1 MRRPPQNDH
10 TDESALTTDRRTFAS
25 LLAGA
30 GIATLAGCTGHLAP
44 DGSADASRSVGPD
57 ATGLTDDER
66 ADFLDRMTERYGEE
80 AAASIVPV
88 DDPDARLPR
97 PGIEPDRLVW
107 DATEALT
114 ATDGSGDTAVES
126 DNYAALYETD
136 ADDDEGQRY
145 YLYWLWSS
153 ARPANGDAGRVRTV
167 WNHVD
172 LTNDADVTVY
182 DPAGDRSA
190 NGTVGPHPDRTG
202 QDTDEFAV
210 RWEGDRDDAL
220 TVTGSCVERRSPD
233 DERGF
238 DWNVHLDGGT

>member
-1 MRRPPQNDH
+1 MRSPPRNEF
-10 TDESALTTDRRTFAS
+10 TDESAPTTDRRTFAS

-30 GIATLAGCTGHLAP
+30 GIAALAGCTGVL
-44 DGSADASRSVGPD
+44 SSERTADASRSVGPD

-66 ADFLDRMTERYGEE
+66 ADFRDRMAERYGEE

-88 DDPDARLPR
+88 DGPDVRLPQ
-97 PGIEPDRLVW
+97 PGMEPERLVW

-114 ATDGSGDTAVES
+114 ATDGSGDPVVES

-136 ADDDEGQRY
+136 VDDDEGNRY
-145 YLYWLWSS
+145 YLHWLWSS
-153 ARPANGDAGRVRTV
+153 ARPASGADARVRTV

-190 NGTVGPHPDRTG
+190 NGTVGPHPERTG

-210 RWEGDRDDAL
+210 RWEGDRDGAV